1 MIKNYYLKIKE
12 KSQKTR
18 MVRTHSLRK
27 FTNNL
32 RTINWQ
38 NNPSVYLRVNYG
50 KKLNQDNKLVTFF
63 NDGWYYDKQ
72 ELLEVFKAF
81 NDEN

>member
-1 MIKNYYLKIKE
+1 MTKNYYLKTKE
-12 KSQKTR
+12 KGQKTR
-18 MVRTHSLRK
+18 MVRTHSQRR
-27 FTNNL
+27 FVNRL

-38 NNPSVYLRVNYG
+38 NSPSVYLRVSYG

-63 NDGWYYDKQ
+63 NDGQYDNEQ

-81 NDEN
+81 NDED

>member
-1 MIKNYYLKIKE
+1 MSKNYYLKIKE
-12 KSQKTR
+12 KGQKTR

-27 FTNNL
+27 FTNRL

-38 NNPSVYLRVNYG
+38 NNPSVYLRVSYG
-50 KKLNQDNKLVTFF
+50 KKLNQDNKLITFF
-63 NDGWYYDKQ
+63 NDGQYNNEQ

>member
-12 KSQKTR
+12 KGQKTR

-27 FTNNL
+27 FTSGL

-38 NNPSVYLRVNYG
+38 NSPSVYLRVNYG
-50 KKLNQDNKLVTFF
+50 KALDVHGRLVAFF
-63 NDGWYYDKQ
+63 NDGQYDNEQ

-81 NDEN
+81 NDEE